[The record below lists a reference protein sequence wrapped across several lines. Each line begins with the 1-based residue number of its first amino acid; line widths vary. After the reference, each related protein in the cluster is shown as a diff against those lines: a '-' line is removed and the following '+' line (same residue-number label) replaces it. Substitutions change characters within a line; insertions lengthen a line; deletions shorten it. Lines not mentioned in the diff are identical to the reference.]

1 MREYDARPLPD
12 RLDMQRGRRHAA
24 SMPEPRP
31 PRPSA
36 TVLLVRDT
44 SHGLEVFMVERHHQI
59 DFATGAL
66 VFPGG
71 QVDPA
76 DADAAL
82 AARCTGGA
90 ALDSEART
98 LRVAAIRETF
108 EEAGVLLARRR
119 GQAALLDALTLRGIE
134 ARHRAA
140 LNAGERTLA
149 EIAASEDLE
158 LAVDLLVPFAHW
170 ITPVFMPKRF
180 DTWFFLAAAPADQ
193 VALHDGHES
202 VDSVWITPQNAE
214 AARDAGQRTIIFPTL
229 LNVRKLGRATSVAAA
244 FENARSQPIVTVLP
258 RIEQRGETPTM
269 VLPANAGYD
278 VVEAPLAEVS

>member
-1 MREYDARPLPD
+1 MLP
-12 RLDMQRGRRHAA
+12 

-31 PRPSA
+31 PRLSA
-36 TVLLVRDT
+36 TVLLVRDGA
-44 SHGLEVFMVERHHQI
+44 HGLEVFMVERHHQI

-71 QVDPA
+71 QVDDA

-82 AARCTGGA
+82 AARCAGA
-90 ALDSEART
+90 AEDGDARV

-108 EEAGVLLARRR
+108 EETGVLLARPR
-119 GQAALLDALTLRGIE
+119 GGAALVGAERLRGIE

-140 LNAGERTLA
+140 LLAGERTLG
-149 EIAASEDLE
+149 EIAAAEDLE
-158 LAVDLLVPFAHW
+158 LACDLLVPFAHW

-180 DTWFFLAAAPADQ
+180 DTWFFLVAAPPDQ

-202 VDSVWITPQNAE
+202 VDSVWITPRDAE
-214 AARDAGQRTIIFPTL
+214 AASKAGRRTIIFPTL
-229 LNVRKLGRATSVAAA
+229 LNVRKLGRAAHVAEALA
-244 FENARSQPIVTVLP
+244 RARSGPVVTVLP
-258 RIEQRGETPTM
+258 RVEQRGETPVM
-269 VLPANAGYD
+269 VLPADAGYD

>member
-1 MREYDARPLPD
+1 
-12 RLDMQRGRRHAA
+12 
-24 SMPEPRP
+24 MPEPRP
-31 PRPSA
+31 PRLSA
-36 TVLLVRDT
+36 TVLLVRDGAR
-44 SHGLEVFMVERHHQI
+44 GLEVFMVERHHQI

-82 AARCTGGA
+82 ASRCAGGE
-90 ALDSEART
+90 ALDADARV

-119 GQAALLDALTLRGIE
+119 GERALVDAATLAGIE
-134 ARHRAA
+134 QRHRAA

-149 EIAASEDLE
+149 EIAAAEDLE
-158 LAVDLLVPFAHW
+158 LACDLLVPFAHW

-180 DTWFFLAAAPADQ
+180 DTWFFVVAAPVDQ

-202 VDSVWITPQNAE
+202 VDSVWITPEGAE
-214 AARDAGQRTIIFPTL
+214 AERSAGRRTIIFPTL
-229 LNVRKLGRATSVAAA
+229 LNVRRLGRAKTVADAI
-244 FENARSQPIVTVLP
+244 ENARRLPIVTVLP
-258 RIEQRGETPTM
+258 RIEKRGETSMM
-269 VLPANAGYD
+269 VLPADAGYD